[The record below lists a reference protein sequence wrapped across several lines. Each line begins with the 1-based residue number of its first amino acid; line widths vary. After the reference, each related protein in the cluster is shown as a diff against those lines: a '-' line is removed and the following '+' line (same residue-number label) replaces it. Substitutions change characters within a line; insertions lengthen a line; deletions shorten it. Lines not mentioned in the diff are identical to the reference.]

1 MGEGSR
7 SGGLGVWGTSNSVPD
22 EVRSQL
28 TPKART
34 GIAPAR
40 GREESVPGGR
50 REPGGATGPGT
61 DGKRDLGSLQEDT
74 GWQIDGDQGFHP
86 LRLSEVKA
94 NRAECRK
101 HFNRCRIFETFPA
114 LFSLLLSRYFF
125 FFFLSLATT
134 IKPKPGGF
142 CPPKGQWITS
152 V

>member
-7 SGGLGVWGTSNSVPD
+7 SGGLRVGGTGDSVPD

-34 GIAPAR
+34 GIAPAS

-61 DGKRDLGSLQEDT
+61 DGKRDLGSLREDT
-74 GWQIDGDQGFHP
+74 GWQMDGDQGFHP

-94 NRAECRK
+94 NRAEC
-101 HFNRCRIFETFPA
+101 
-114 LFSLLLSRYFF
+114 
-125 FFFLSLATT
+125 
-134 IKPKPGGF
+134 
-142 CPPKGQWITS
+142 
-152 V
+152 